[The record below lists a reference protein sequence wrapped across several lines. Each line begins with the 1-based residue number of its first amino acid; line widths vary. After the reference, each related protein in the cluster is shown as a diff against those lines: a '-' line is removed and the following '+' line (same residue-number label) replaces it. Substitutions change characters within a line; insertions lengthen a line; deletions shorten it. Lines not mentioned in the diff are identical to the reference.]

1 MYLDTE
7 SVSLCCEIIY
17 QVWTI
22 SEIAKDIGRG
32 EILKGFQSIKEWF
45 FFIEILDVFNAAFI
59 LGMKTGGGNNNM
71 WNFMQMKAMTIY
83 RIDVLMGQN
92 VTKQNSYKF
101 IDFVKAHSIRAAN
114 LIRVIQT
121 NDGIYYKG

>member
-1 MYLDTE
+1 
-7 SVSLCCEIIY
+7 
-17 QVWTI
+17 
-22 SEIAKDIGRG
+22 
-32 EILKGFQSIKEWF
+32 
-45 FFIEILDVFNAAFI
+45 
-59 LGMKTGGGNNNM
+59 MKTGGGNNNM

-114 LIRVIQT
+114 LIKVIQT